1 MELRDIVILL
11 TASIPIV
18 FLCHRAG
25 VPSLVG
31 FLVAGILVGPGGSGL
46 VTDAAFIDGLGHLG
60 AVLLLFA
67 IGLELSVAELARLGG
82 RVLAAGLAQIL
93 GMGLVAWAL
102 ARAAGFDSG
111 GALLLSFVLVHS
123 STVVALKLFSDRGQ
137 LDAPQGR
144 VATGILVLQDLA
156 VVPMVLLIPLLA
168 SREQIDAF
176 EILFQLGKAVLV
188 VGGIVLLARLVLPVL
203 LRQAARIGLRELFT
217 VTVVLVCLGTA
228 WLAGSFD
235 LSLEIGALIAGLV
248 LSDSEY
254 SHQVF
259 AEMAAMRDLFAS
271 LFFISIGMHLSYGF
285 LAAHAAEVLAGAAAL
300 MLVKTAVFTALLLP
314 VLRSLRLAL
323 VVGVGLSQLGE
334 LAIVLIG
341 IAAPHGIFAPEVAE
355 LLIGISVVTFGVSP
369 LLLGPAERLGLWWQ
383 RREGSSLSTLEADE
397 VLSGHVVILG
407 YGLNGRNLARV
418 LRETGVPYRV
428 AAMNPARI
436 AEARAGGEHIVYGD
450 ATSREV
456 LETLGVPD
464 AAIVVIAIS
473 DAIAS
478 QRATGLVRELN
489 PRAVILVR
497 TRYVA
502 EIEKLRELGA
512 DEVIP
517 EEFETSVEIF
527 ARVLRRLH
535 LPRNVIDL
543 QVSLIRRDGYEMLR
557 GLDLPRQSLTD
568 VQDLLVAAL
577 TETYRI
583 EEASPA
589 ANCAI
594 RDLRLRRETGVTII
608 AVVRD
613 GKPSANPD
621 PAFVLEA
628 GDVLVLLG
636 NHAALA
642 KAYGRL
648 DPADSADEDSAGDG
662 TPAA

>member
-1 MELRDIVILL
+1 MELRDIVVLL
-11 TASIPIV
+11 AASIPIV
-18 FLCHRAG
+18 FICHRVG

-31 FLVAGILVGPGGSGL
+31 FLLAGIVVGPGGSAL
-46 VTDAAFIDGLGHLG
+46 VTDREFIEGLGHIG

-82 RVLAAGLAQIL
+82 RVLAAGVVQIL
-93 GMGLVAWAL
+93 GMGAAAWGVAT
-102 ARAAGFDSG
+102 AAGFPG
-111 GALLLSFVLVHS
+111 GAALLLAFVFVHS

-156 VVPMVLLIPLLA
+156 VVPMVLLIPLLGG
-168 SREQIDAF
+168 REEIDAAM
-176 EILFQLGKAVLV
+176 ILFQLGKAFVLV
-188 VGGIVLLARLVLPVL
+188 TGIVLLARLVLPVL
-203 LRQAARIGLRELFT
+203 LRQAARIGVRELFT
-217 VTVVLVCLGTA
+217 VTVVVVCLGTA

-259 AEMAAMRDLFAS
+259 AELAAMRDLFAS
-271 LFFISIGMHLSYGF
+271 LFFVSIGMHLSFSF
-285 LAAHAAEVLAGAAAL
+285 LSAHAVEVLMGAAL
-300 MLVKTAVFTALLLP
+300 LLILKTGVFTLLLLP
-314 VLRSLRLAL
+314 VLRSFRLAL

-334 LAIVLIG
+334 LAIVLLG
-341 IAAPHGIFAPEVAE
+341 IAAPLGILAGEVSE
-355 LLIGISVVTFGVSP
+355 MLIGVSVVTFGVSP

-383 RREGSSLSTLEADE
+383 RRAGRPLATLESDDA
-397 VLSGHVVILG
+397 VSGHVVILG

-428 AAMNPARI
+428 AALNPARI
-436 AEARAGGEHIVYGD
+436 AEARARGENVVYGD

-456 LETLGVPD
+456 LETLAVPN

-489 PRAVILVR
+489 PQAVILVR

-502 EIEKLRELGA
+502 EIEKLRALGA

-557 GLDLPRQSLTD
+557 GLDLPRQSLRD

-583 EEASPA
+583 EEKSPA
-589 ANCAI
+589 AGRSI
-594 RDLRLRRETGVTII
+594 RELRLRRETGVTIV

-613 GKPSANPD
+613 GKPTANPD
-621 PAFVLEA
+621 PSFVLEA
-628 GDVLVLLG
+628 GDIAVLLG
-636 NHAALA
+636 NHAALE

-648 DPADSADEDSAGDG
+648 DPAPVAPESPD
-662 TPAA
+662 P